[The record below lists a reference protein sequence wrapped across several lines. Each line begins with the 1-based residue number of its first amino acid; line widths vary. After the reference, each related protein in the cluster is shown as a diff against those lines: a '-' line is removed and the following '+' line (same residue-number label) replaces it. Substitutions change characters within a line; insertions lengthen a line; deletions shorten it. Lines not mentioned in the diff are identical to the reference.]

1 MDEQR
6 AIRLAVHQGEKNA
19 VKCLHSILSQTT
31 ARLGNVASNIKV
43 KMEADEVASSVGSIL
58 RSRRG
63 GRRRGEEGDMGAV
76 RDLNALLDDLSDES
90 SLTSE
95 RVEREELSSAA
106 STEARGGGARAP
118 VEQGN
123 VPEGEVG
130 GAMTRVRHRLL
141 CPTEARPFESVP
153 KGSIIEL
160 MRRVRF
166 FHQAELQEELYSSV
180 AEWFEAQCYEPLA
193 LVSREGSHAHSF
205 CILAS
210 GLLLASERIP
220 NSSTFAPAGELPPHR
235 ALHRYAEASYPA
247 LTTSLLSF
255 RRVEVSAWSDLIA
268 V

>member
-1 MDEQR
+1 M
-6 AIRLAVHQGEKNA
+6 
-19 VKCLHSILSQTT
+19 KCLHSILSQTT
-31 ARLGNVASNIKV
+31 ARLGNAASNIKV

-63 GRRRGEEGDMGAV
+63 GRRRGEEGEVGAV

-123 VPEGEVG
+123 VPEGEEG

-141 CPTEARPFESVP
+141 CPADSRPFESVP

-220 NSSTFAPAGELPPHR
+220 NSSTFATAGDLRPHR
-235 ALHRYAEASYPA
+235 ALHHYSTPPSPQVSSPSVESR
-247 LTTSLLSF
+247 SLLG
-255 RRVEVSAWSDLIA
+255 VT
-268 V
+268 